1 MERPR
6 KVVTFKGRFLGIA
19 VLVVIQLVIG
29 VIHVIFGFAMLS
41 GNFSVA
47 AFSLTPLVYSVYTLA
62 YAALTLLFTYLVWVG
77 KRLGWLGTVA
87 ISSFVILG
95 DALAVLDLLSVL
107 GIPKFAAVGE
117 IPFSILVIAYLLQPH
132 IRSKYH
138 I

>member
-1 MERPR
+1 MERP
-6 KVVTFKGRFLGIA
+6 KKTVTFKGRFLGIA
-19 VLVVIQLVIG
+19 VLVVVQLVIG
-29 VIHVIFGFAMLS
+29 VIHVLFGFAMLS
-41 GNFSVA
+41 GSFSA
-47 AFSLTPLVYSVYTLA
+47 SAFSLTPLVYSVYTLA

-87 ISSFVILG
+87 ISSFVILA

-117 IPFSILVIAYLLQPH
+117 IPFSVLVIAYLLQPH
-132 IRSKYH
+132 IRSKYR